1 VVGRLEG
8 KVAMTV
14 RGPETR
20 ATSQGDCPSDG
31 ERLGILLKMGTFLPH
46 LPTRTLVDTGVNLP
60 TASRN
65 SFWLSGSVWQF
76 PDYDNADADTLF
88 LGEVTYKIM
97 ATYWPTAD
105 TNPEAFQGDAEG
117 AHTMN
122 SIRKVV
128 FSKNLKDL
136 AWSNSALKTEIV
148 PEEIKKMKQEPGKNM
163 LVAGSAS
170 IVQQL
175 TNFGL
180 VDEYHLLV
188 HPVILGNGKPLFKD
202 IRERHNLKL
211 ISTEVFKNGVV
222 LLRYEPEK

>member
-1 VVGRLEG
+1 MRKLIVTEFYSLDGLMSDPEDQMDWVTINFSQDMG
-8 KVAMTV
+8 KY
-14 RGPETR
+14 
-20 ATSQGDCPSDG
+20 
-31 ERLGILLKMGTFLPH
+31 
-46 LPTRTLVDTGVNLP
+46 VDDVYAN
-60 TASRN
+60 
-65 SFWLSGSVWQF
+65 
-76 PDYDNADADTLF
+76 ADTLF

-97 ATYWPTAD
+97 ANYWPTAD
-105 TNPEAFQGDAEG
+105 TN
-117 AHTMN
+117 
-122 SIRKVV
+122 
-128 FSKNLKDL
+128 
-136 AWSNSALKTEIV
+136 

-180 VDEYHLLV
+180 IDEYHLLV

-222 LLRYEPEK
+222 LLRYEPLR

>member
-1 VVGRLEG
+1 MRKLIVTEFYSLDGLMSDSEDKMDWVTTTFGQDMG
-8 KVAMTV
+8 KYV
-14 RGPETR
+14 
-20 ATSQGDCPSDG
+20 SD
-31 ERLGILLKMGTFLPH
+31 
-46 LPTRTLVDTGVNLP
+46 VYAN
-60 TASRN
+60 
-65 SFWLSGSVWQF
+65 
-76 PDYDNADADTLF
+76 ADTLF
-88 LGEVTYKIM
+88 LGEVTYQIM
-97 ATYWPTAD
+97 AAYWPTAD

-117 AHTMN
+117 AQTMN

-128 FSKNLKDL
+128 FSKNVKDL
-136 AWSNSALKTEIV
+136 AWSNSALKTELV

-202 IRERHNLKL
+202 IRERHHLKL
-211 ISTEVFKNGVV
+211 ISTEVFTNGVV
-222 LLRYEPEK
+222 LLRYEPLT

>member
-1 VVGRLEG
+1 MRKLIVTEFYSLDGLMSDPQDQMDWVTTNFSEDMG
-8 KVAMTV
+8 KY
-14 RGPETR
+14 
-20 ATSQGDCPSDG
+20 
-31 ERLGILLKMGTFLPH
+31 
-46 LPTRTLVDTGVNLP
+46 VDDVYAN
-60 TASRN
+60 
-65 SFWLSGSVWQF
+65 
-76 PDYDNADADTLF
+76 ADTLF

-105 TNPEAFQGDAEG
+105 TNPEAFQGDPEG
-117 AHTMN
+117 ARTMN

-222 LLRYEPEK
+222 LLRYEPLR

>member
-1 VVGRLEG
+1 MRKLIVTEFYSLDGLMSDPQDQMDWVTTTFSQDMG
-8 KVAMTV
+8 KYVEDVYA
-14 RGPETR
+14 
-20 ATSQGDCPSDG
+20 
-31 ERLGILLKMGTFLPH
+31 
-46 LPTRTLVDTGVNLP
+46 N
-60 TASRN
+60 
-65 SFWLSGSVWQF
+65 
-76 PDYDNADADTLF
+76 ADTLF
-88 LGEVTYKIM
+88 LGGVTYKIM
-97 ATYWPTAD
+97 ANYWPTAD
-105 TNPEAFQGDAEG
+105 TNPEAFQGDAEA
-117 AHTMN
+117 AHIMN

-188 HPVILGNGKPLFKD
+188 HPVILGTGKPLFKD
-202 IRERHNLKL
+202 MSERHNLKL

-222 LLRYEPEK
+222 LLRYEPPRE

>member
-1 VVGRLEG
+1 
-8 KVAMTV
+8 M
-14 RGPETR
+14 
-20 ATSQGDCPSDG
+20 
-31 ERLGILLKMGTFLPH
+31 
-46 LPTRTLVDTGVNLP
+46 
-60 TASRN
+60 
-65 SFWLSGSVWQF
+65 
-76 PDYDNADADTLF
+76 
-88 LGEVTYKIM
+88 
-97 ATYWPTAD
+97 
-105 TNPEAFQGDAEG
+105 
-117 AHTMN
+117 
-122 SIRKVV
+122 
-128 FSKNLKDL
+128 KDL

-148 PEEIKKMKQEPGKNM
+148 PEEIKKMKQEPGKNV

-222 LLRYEPEK
+222 LLRYEPLR

>member
-1 VVGRLEG
+1 MRKLIVTEFYSLDGSMSDSEDKQDWITTTFSQDMG
-8 KVAMTV
+8 KYVEDVYA
-14 RGPETR
+14 
-20 ATSQGDCPSDG
+20 
-31 ERLGILLKMGTFLPH
+31 
-46 LPTRTLVDTGVNLP
+46 N
-60 TASRN
+60 
-65 SFWLSGSVWQF
+65 
-76 PDYDNADADTLF
+76 ADTLF
-88 LGEVTYKIM
+88 LGEVTYQIM
-97 ATYWPTAD
+97 AAYWPTAD
-105 TNPEAFQGDAEG
+105 TNPEAFEGDAEG

-128 FSKNLKDL
+128 FSKNVKDL
-136 AWSNSALKTEIV
+136 AWSNSTLKTEIV

-188 HPVILGNGKPLFKD
+188 HPVILGNGKPLFKG

-211 ISTEVFKNGVV
+211 ISTEVFTNGVV
-222 LLRYEPEK
+222 LLRYEPLR

>member
-1 VVGRLEG
+1 MRKLIVTEFYSLDDLMSDSEDKMDWVTTTFSQDMGKYVGD
-8 KVAMTV
+8 VYA
-14 RGPETR
+14 
-20 ATSQGDCPSDG
+20 
-31 ERLGILLKMGTFLPH
+31 
-46 LPTRTLVDTGVNLP
+46 N
-60 TASRN
+60 
-65 SFWLSGSVWQF
+65 
-76 PDYDNADADTLF
+76 ADTLF
-88 LGEVTYKIM
+88 LGEVTYQIM

-105 TNPEAFQGDAEG
+105 TNPEAFQGDAES

-222 LLRYEPEK
+222 LLRYEPLR

>member
-1 VVGRLEG
+1 
-8 KVAMTV
+8 M
-14 RGPETR
+14 
-20 ATSQGDCPSDG
+20 GD
-31 ERLGILLKMGTFLPH
+31 
-46 LPTRTLVDTGVNLP
+46 VYAN
-60 TASRN
+60 
-65 SFWLSGSVWQF
+65 
-76 PDYDNADADTLF
+76 ADTLF
-88 LGEVTYKIM
+88 LGEVTYQIM

-105 TNPEAFQGDAEG
+105 TNPEAFQGDAES

-148 PEEIKKMKQEPGKNM
+148 PEEIKKMKQEPCKDM

-175 TNFGL
+175 THFGL

-202 IRERHNLKL
+202 MSERHELKL

-222 LLRYEPEK
+222 LLRYEPLR

>member
-1 VVGRLEG
+1 MRKLIVTEFYSLDGLISDPEDQMDWVTTNFSQDMG
-8 KVAMTV
+8 KYVEDVFA
-14 RGPETR
+14 
-20 ATSQGDCPSDG
+20 
-31 ERLGILLKMGTFLPH
+31 
-46 LPTRTLVDTGVNLP
+46 N
-60 TASRN
+60 
-65 SFWLSGSVWQF
+65 
-76 PDYDNADADTLF
+76 ADTLF

-97 ATYWPTAD
+97 AAYWPTAD

-117 AHTMN
+117 AQNMN

-136 AWSNSALKTEIV
+136 TWSNSTLKTEIV

-163 LVAGSAS
+163 LVEGSAS

-188 HPVILGNGKPLFKD
+188 HPIILGNGKPLFKAV
-202 IRERHNLKL
+202 RERHTLKL

-222 LLRYEPEK
+222 LLRYEPLR

>member
-1 VVGRLEG
+1 MSQPLPELKIEELSTDQRLELIG
-8 KVAMTV
+8 LLWESI
-14 RGPETR
+14 PETAEALPVPEWHR
-20 ATSQGDCPSDG
+20 KELDR
-31 ERLGILLKMGTFLPH
+31 RL
-46 LPTRTLVDTGVNLP
+46 
-60 TASRN
+60 A
-65 SFWLSGSVWQF
+65 Q
-76 PDYDNADADTLF
+76 
-88 LGEVTYKIM
+88 
-97 ATYWPTAD
+97 AD

-117 AHTMN
+117 AQTMN

-128 FSKNLKDL
+128 FSKNVKDL

-202 IRERHNLKL
+202 MSERHNLKL

-222 LLRYEPEK
+222 LLRYEPLR